1 MKKSIVFLLSIYS
14 IFLQAQDSKSI
25 NNQDMIW
32 YAYYNTLQFS
42 EKTYLTSELQE
53 RHFVNPIAQHQ
64 IVFRTHIH
72 QEIDK
77 NREVSAGFCF
87 FFHGKNDPDQPQTAT
102 VPEFRPHVEFGVKQP
117 FQKFVLSHRY
127 RAELR
132 YFHNVSADRLELE
145 DGYKFTHCRIRY
157 QLQAST
163 KLGAIQNK
171 IVRLRVFDE
180 IMLNAGKKVINNV
193 FDQNNIYAGLSI
205 EINPNTQFEIGILK
219 RFQQRANPNE
229 YFERDIL
236 RLTLFHKIK
245 LY

>member
-14 IFLQAQDSKSI
+14 IFLQAQETKTI
-25 NNQDMIW
+25 NNQDMVW

-53 RHFVNPIAQHQ
+53 RHFVNKLEQHQ
-64 IVFRTHIH
+64 IVFRTHLH

-77 NREVSAGFCF
+77 NRDISAGFCF
-87 FFHGKNDPDQPQTAT
+87 FFHGKNDPDQPKTVT
-102 VPEFRPHVEFGVKQP
+102 VPEFRPHVELGIKQP
-117 FQKFVLSHRY
+117 FSKFTLFHRY
-127 RAELR
+127 RAEFR
-132 YFHNVSADRLELE
+132 YFHNVSADRLSLE
-145 DGYKFTHCRIRY
+145 DGYEFTNFRLRY

-180 IMLNAGKKVINNV
+180 IMLNAGKKVIDNV
-193 FDQNNIYAGLSI
+193 FDQNNIYVGLSV

-219 RFQQRANPNE
+219 RFQQRATPNE

-236 RLTLFHKIK
+236 RLTLFHKIN

>member
-1 MKKSIVFLLSIYS
+1 MKKIIVFLLSIYS

-42 EKTYLTSELQE
+42 EKTCLTSELQE

-87 FFHGKNDPDQPQTAT
+87 FFHGKNDPDQTQTAT

-117 FQKFVLSHRY
+117 FQKLI
-127 RAELR
+127 
-132 YFHNVSADRLELE
+132 
-145 DGYKFTHCRIRY
+145 C
-157 QLQAST
+157 
-163 KLGAIQNK
+163 
-171 IVRLRVFDE
+171 
-180 IMLNAGKKVINNV
+180 
-193 FDQNNIYAGLSI
+193 
-205 EINPNTQFEIGILK
+205 
-219 RFQQRANPNE
+219 
-229 YFERDIL
+229 
-236 RLTLFHKIK
+236 
-245 LY
+245 